1 MNVSYQAQREI
12 ERKNQFKALI
22 ITIIFNGLLF
32 LLIWQVKIWN
42 ENPNAPAVL
51 QKEGSIGEISFEQEP
66 PSPKVEQKK
75 EIIQSQTEVDQ
86 QNTVPPILSNVESP
100 ATVKTTIV
108 PPPKEVVPE
117 EPVVDLN
124 LTLGKRT
131 SKSTSTGS
139 VLGLGLG
146 KSGSGGVS
154 GVSGG
159 GNGSGSGGNGSG
171 IGDKPIA
178 QNWTFPTSVISSI
191 DNGNETGEITFFI
204 RVNEKGSVTEIRIDK
219 TNVKLSLAE
228 KYKKAIKG
236 AKFQPKDEGKRE
248 GASGLKTI
256 RIVPTN

>member
-1 MNVSYQAQREI
+1 MNVSYQAQREL
-12 ERKNQFKALI
+12 ERKNQVKSLI

-32 LLIWQVKIWN
+32 LLIWSVKIWN
-42 ENPNAPAVL
+42 ENPNAPLVL
-51 QKEGSIGEISFEQEP
+51 EPEGSKGEISFEQEA
-66 PSPKVEQKK
+66 PSPKLEEKK
-75 EIIQSQTEVDQ
+75 QIIQSETELVQ
-86 QNTVPPILSNVESP
+86 QNTVAPITSNVESP
-100 ATVKTTIV
+100 VTVKATVV
-108 PPPKEVVPE
+108 PPPKEIIPE
-117 EPVVDLN
+117 EPVIDLN

-131 SKSTSTGS
+131 AKSTNSGS
-139 VLGLGLG
+139 GSGTGLG
-146 KSGSGGVS
+146 KGGSGGTGS
-154 GVSGG
+154 
-159 GNGSGSGGNGSG
+159 GNGSGSGGSGSG
-171 IGDKPIA
+171 AGDKPIA

-204 RVNEKGSVTEIRIDK
+204 RVNEKGLVTEIRIEK

>member
-1 MNVSYQAQREI
+1 MNVSYQAQREL
-12 ERKNQFKALI
+12 ERKNQVKALI

-32 LLIWQVKIWN
+32 LLIWSVKIWN
-42 ENPNAPAVL
+42 ENPNAPLVL
-51 QKEGSIGEISFEQEP
+51 EPEGSKGEISFEQEA
-66 PSPKVEQKK
+66 PSPKLEEKK
-75 EIIQSQTEVDQ
+75 QIIQSETELVQ
-86 QNTVPPILSNVESP
+86 QNTVAPITSNVESP
-100 ATVKTTIV
+100 VTVKATVV
-108 PPPKEVVPE
+108 PPPKEIVPE
-117 EPVVDLN
+117 EPVIDLN

-131 SKSTSTGS
+131 AKSTNSGS
-139 VLGLGLG
+139 GSGTGLG
-146 KSGSGGVS
+146 KGGSGGTGS
-154 GVSGG
+154 
-159 GNGSGSGGNGSG
+159 GNGSGSGGSGSG
-171 IGDKPIA
+171 AGDKPIA

-204 RVNEKGSVTEIRIDK
+204 RVNEKGLVTEIRIEK